1 MKKLMGGVLIAFLL
15 FYLLT
20 QPENAADAVKGA
32 GAVVGDAFNA
42 AITFLTALFD

>member
-1 MKKLMGGVLIAFLL
+1 MWTEARGGCVVGVDD
-15 FYLLT
+15 T
-20 QPENAADAVKGA
+20 AADAVKGA

>member
-20 QPENAADAVKGA
+20 QPANAADAVKGA

-42 AITFLTALFD
+42 AITFFTALFE